1 VSDPQPLSDFVKE
14 CQDLIERIVD
24 TQDVN
29 MKAMLTR
36 KLFEKLS
43 SGRRGDS

>member
-1 VSDPQPLSDFVKE
+1 MSDPQPLSDFVKE

-24 TQDVN
+24 TQDSN
-29 MKAMLTR
+29 IKAMLVR

-43 SGRRGDS
+43 PARRGDS